1 MYRTIEKKCVLA
13 CGKQYICGSV
23 QRKGKEI
30 GTASATA
37 KALWSKELG
46 HSSASS
52 TTVSHLQNGA
62 QTTYLCH
69 YKNRMS

>member
-52 TTVSHLQNGA
+52 TTVSHLQNGGN
-62 QTTYLCH
+62 TDLIVYV
-69 YKNRMS
+69 